1 MLLLTTIIIWLLVT
15 TTMKTATFLQALRVH
30 HALPVVF
37 RHGGDTVPAGWHL
50 TEAKRVIYE
59 TMDCGAL
66 THRWAETQ
74 FEIWVPPLNSVNP
87 LRGHMAADKFL
98 RIIDHVEKELP
109 LTGDAEARIHAVLGD
124 GPPALWDI
132 AAVAP
137 SGGQLVVS
145 LTPDR
150 TRCKA
155 AERRVAGLTGCCSG
169 DDNQEGAACGTGAG
183 SSCSTATPKEESAC
197 CGTST
202 AKAEKA
208 SCCT

>member
-1 MLLLTTIIIWLLVT
+1 
-15 TTMKTATFLQALRVH
+15 MKTSTFLQTLRAH
-30 HALPVVF
+30 RALPVVF
-37 RHGGDTVPAGWHL
+37 RHSGDIVPAGWHL
-50 TEAKRVIYE
+50 TEAKRVTYE
-59 TMDCGAL
+59 TMDCGAM

-74 FEIWVPPLNSVNP
+74 FEIWVPPLNGVNP

-109 LTGDAEARIHAVLGD
+109 LTAEAEARIHAVLGD

-183 SSCSTATPKEESAC
+183 SSCSTATPQEESAC
-197 CGTST
+197 CDTST
-202 AKAEKA
+202 RKAEKA
-208 SCCT
+208 ACCA

>member
-1 MLLLTTIIIWLLVT
+1 
-15 TTMKTATFLQALRVH
+15 MKTSTFLQTLRAH
-30 HALPVVF
+30 RALPVVF
-37 RHGGDTVPAGWHL
+37 RHSGDIVPAGWHL
-50 TEAKRVIYE
+50 TEAKRVTYE
-59 TMDCGAL
+59 SMDCGAM

-109 LTGDAEARIHAVLGD
+109 LTGDAEARIHAALGD

-155 AERRVAGLTGCCSG
+155 AERRVCNLTSGKCGDNAKDDDSPCCSS
-169 DDNQEGAACGTGAG
+169 EPAPAAR
-183 SSCSTATPKEESAC
+183 EESAC

-202 AKAEKA
+202 RKAEKA
-208 SCCT
+208 ACCA